1 MVGVTNSQS
10 WETSLYSFVFTGWQF
25 PSLISKFISFSLFL
39 WWLWDDQ
46 YLCHYFLTEAF
57 IIHPSCLCEQL
68 LLLCCH
74 WSFSSLFYLYLAN
87 TFCNLSHYLLIP
99 FSSEGLSPDITFPRS
114 SSNFSS
120 TQLPSWVKMLYPYQN
135 LQSDMTATMKPKK
148 TYTLI
153 SCWLKTSY
161 NILTK
166 NYQSLITCN
175 SSLLVCRNNKCL
187 YTDLVHPRSLWI
199 TLKYTWHKHKKKK
212 KKLIII
218 TKRLQLQSS

>member
-1 MVGVTNSQS
+1 MTNIFAIIFWQKPLLFIRHVCVNNCSCCAVTDLFR
-10 WETSLYSFVFTGWQF
+10 LYFTFIWLILFVT
-25 PSLISKFISFSLFL
+25 
-39 WWLWDDQ
+39 
-46 YLCHYFLTEAF
+46 
-57 IIHPSCLCEQL
+57 
-68 LLLCCH
+68 
-74 WSFSSLFYLYLAN
+74 
-87 TFCNLSHYLLIP
+87 SHYLLIP

-120 TQLPSWVKMLYPYQN
+120 TQLPSWVKMPYPYQN
-135 LQSDMTATMKPKK
+135 LQSDMTATMMPKK
-148 TYTLI
+148 TCTLI

-199 TLKYTWHKHKKKK
+199 TLKYTWHKHKKQ

>member
-1 MVGVTNSQS
+1 MIVS
-10 WETSLYSFVFTGWQF
+10 YSFVFIGWQF

-114 SSNFSS
+114 SSTLVLLNCPPELRCFIHIKIYNLIWLQQWSLRRLALLLAVGWKLLTIYWQKITNLSS
-120 TQLPSWVKMLYPYQN
+120 PVIP
-135 LQSDMTATMKPKK
+135 
-148 TYTLI
+148 
-153 SCWLKTSY
+153 
-161 NILTK
+161 
-166 NYQSLITCN
+166 
-175 SSLLVCRNNKCL
+175 
-187 YTDLVHPRSLWI
+187 HF
-199 TLKYTWHKHKKKK
+199 
-212 KKLIII
+212 
-218 TKRLQLQSS
+218 